1 MRALPAIAEGFS
13 RWIDSV
19 AGTVV
24 TLLGSLASP
33 RVVELVEDENGEFVL
48 RMIGE
53 QIAGASS
60 AGERIRIA
68 KGQIVN
74 AVPDS
79 MATALSGSRVV
90 LMLQPG
96 RFLFQPLE
104 LPGRAA
110 EFLDGIVR
118 TQIDLLTPWSATD
131 SAFGWSQPAVA
142 GTDRIIVTI
151 AATALALVTPYVQ
164 AIAGVG
170 AHSIAVFTSLPE
182 MGSGAVAIKVLEERA
197 RGVLDIGR
205 IRRAL
210 VNILVAA
217 GVTAGAAVGASAVI
231 GARLDARQ
239 DELATQIASLRA
251 AAGTSRDAGLGSV
264 AAARRTLERRKHDAP
279 SSVIVLETL
288 SQILPDHTYVTELRI
303 EDDKLR
309 LAGVTRD
316 APSLIGLIEQSARF
330 TGATFF
336 APTTRSPSDP
346 GERFHIE
353 AHIQPLVSPR
363 L

>member
-1 MRALPAIAEGFS
+1 
-13 RWIDSV
+13 
-19 AGTVV
+19 
-24 TLLGSLASP
+24 
-33 RVVELVEDENGEFVL
+33 
-48 RMIGE
+48 
-53 QIAGASS
+53 
-60 AGERIRIA
+60 
-68 KGQIVN
+68 
-74 AVPDS
+74 
-79 MATALSGSRVV
+79 
-90 LMLQPG
+90 
-96 RFLFQPLE
+96 
-104 LPGRAA
+104 
-110 EFLDGIVR
+110 
-118 TQIDLLTPWSATD
+118 
-131 SAFGWSQPAVA
+131 
-142 GTDRIIVTI
+142 
-151 AATALALVTPYVQ
+151 
-164 AIAGVG
+164 
-170 AHSIAVFTSLPE
+170 
-182 MGSGAVAIKVLEERA
+182 LEERA
-197 RGVLDIGR
+197 PGVLDIGR

-239 DELATQIASLRA
+239 DELATQIAGLRA

-309 LAGVTRD
+309 LVGVTRD
-316 APSLIGLIEQSARF
+316 APSLIGLIERSARF